1 MVNGLTI
8 CLETVK
14 LTEYEIK
21 EIDRELFEIEAEH
34 FKSSILFKIVSEQ
47 ISSNIIVKSSDIQA
61 EHPWT
66 FNFIVTEAIIW
77 LIFLGT
83 DVKIV

>member
-1 MVNGLTI
+1 MESKKSI
-8 CLETVK
+8 ESCLKSKQSTSKVQF
-14 LTEYEIK
+14 Y
-21 EIDRELFEIEAEH
+21 
-34 FKSSILFKIVSEQ
+34 FKKQ
-47 ISSNIIVKSSDIQA
+47 ISRNIIVKSCDIQA

-66 FNFIVTEAIIW
+66 FNFIIIEAIIW

>member
-1 MVNGLTI
+1 MESKKSIET
-8 CLETVK
+8 CLK
-14 LTEYEIK
+14 LKRSTSKVQFYLK
-21 EIDRELFEIEAEH
+21 LWC
-34 FKSSILFKIVSEQ
+34 
-47 ISSNIIVKSSDIQA
+47 NIIVKSCNIQV

-66 FNFIVTEAIIW
+66 FNFIIIEVIMW

>member
-1 MVNGLTI
+1 MESKKLIGN
-8 CLETVK
+8 CLKSKWSTSKVHFFLK
-14 LTEYEIK
+14 LW
-21 EIDRELFEIEAEH
+21 
-34 FKSSILFKIVSEQ
+34 SSEW
-47 ISSNIIVKSSDIQA
+47 ISSNIIVKSCNIQA

-66 FNFIVTEAIIW
+66 FNFIIIEAIIW